1 MTMMP
6 MAHTAPLS
14 GCRLLTVM
22 SARSSLET
30 QLLTE
35 YRSLVT
41 ALGSWAEMFD
51 LRDRPSQITV
61 RGPAESA
68 IFRSGDVTIY
78 RFGPSLM
85 VHRKL
90 SGWTEAYFMLRETP
104 AGPKLIRRGFIGSH
118 WTQED
123 VVKVEKTLK
132 HLSVVAA

>member
-1 MTMMP
+1 MMP
-6 MAHTAPLS
+6 MAHTAPPS
-14 GCRLLTVM
+14 GFRLLTVM

-35 YRSLVT
+35 YRSLVA
-41 ALGSWAEMFD
+41 ALGEWAKMFD
-51 LRDRPSQITV
+51 LRDTPSQITV

-68 IFRSGDVTIY
+68 IFRSGDVTLY

-90 SGWTEAYFMLRETP
+90 SGWTEAYFMLRETTD
-104 AGPKLIRRGFIGSH
+104 GVKLVRRGFIGSH

-132 HLSVVAA
+132 HLSLVAA

>member
-1 MTMMP
+1 
-6 MAHTAPLS
+6 MA
-14 GCRLLTVM
+14 
-22 SARSSLET
+22 ARDSLET
-30 QLLTE
+30 QLHTE
-35 YRSLVT
+35 YRSLVA
-41 ALGSWAEMFD
+41 ALGPWAGMFD

-90 SGWTEAYFMLRETP
+90 SGWTEAYFLLRETP
-104 AGPKLIRRGFIGSH
+104 KGPKLVRRGFIGSH

-132 HLSVVAA
+132 HLSLVAA

>member
-1 MTMMP
+1 
-6 MAHTAPLS
+6 
-14 GCRLLTVM
+14 M

-35 YRSLVT
+35 YRSLVA
-41 ALGSWAEMFD
+41 ALGPWAEMFD

-90 SGWTEAYFMLRETP
+90 SGWTEAYFMLRDTAE
-104 AGPKLIRRGFIGSH
+104 GPKLVRRGFIGSH